1 MNVIVLG
8 SSGFVGKTVC
18 RQLMAQNIS
27 VIGMDT
33 IASDENKLYQF
44 YQSGISSQLFSEV
57 LKEQQIAYVI
67 NAAGKASVRDSF
79 DEPFADFNHNTVLT
93 HVVLDA
99 IHRHSPQTR
108 LILLSSA
115 AVYGNPERLP
125 VLESDP
131 LQPISPYGFHKQQS
145 ELIAREFYTCFG
157 IHSVVLRVFS
167 CYGAGQ
173 RKLFLWDLC
182 NKAMAAKKIVLKGCG
197 NESRDFVHVE
207 DVASCICHL
216 IEKDIKGFEIFN
228 LASGKEY
235 SIRDTAV
242 LLAEKMGRGNE
253 IVFEGT
259 KNTGNPDN
267 WVADTSKLQQTG
279 FAAQIAFDKGIEAYA
294 DWFKTLA

>member
-18 RQLMAQNIS
+18 RHLMAQNIS

-33 IASDENKLYQF
+33 VASADNKLYRF
-44 YQSGISSQLFSEV
+44 YESGISSQLFSEI
-57 LKEQQIAYVI
+57 LKEQEIAYVI

-79 DEPFADFNHNTVLT
+79 DEPYADFTHNTVLT

-99 IHRHSPQTR
+99 IHRYSPATR
-108 LILLSSA
+108 FVLLSSA

-125 VLESDP
+125 VLETDS
-131 LQPISPYGFHKQQS
+131 LNPISPYGFHKQQS

-157 IHSVVLRVFS
+157 ISSVVLRVFS

-182 NKAMAAKKIVLKGCG
+182 NKAMAGKKIILKGCG
-197 NESRDFVHVE
+197 NESRDFVHVD
-207 DVASCICHL
+207 DVACCITHL
-216 IEKDIKGFEIFN
+216 IEKNLQGFEIFN

-235 SIRDTAV
+235 SIRDTAL
-242 LLAEKMGRGNE
+242 LLAAKLGRGNE

-279 FAAQIAFDKGIEAYA
+279 FSIQTPFEKGIGAYA
-294 DWFKTLA
+294 EWFKTVV

>member
-8 SSGFVGKTVC
+8 SSGFVGKTLC
-18 RQLMAQNIS
+18 RHLIAENIN
-27 VIGMDT
+27 VIGIDT
-33 IASDENKLYQF
+33 VASSENNLFRF
-44 YQSGISSQLFSEV
+44 YESGISSQLFSEV
-57 LKEQQIAYVI
+57 LQQLQVAYVI

-79 DEPFADFNHNTVLT
+79 EDPFADFNHNTVLT
-93 HVVLDA
+93 HVVLEA
-99 IHRHSPQTR
+99 IHRHSPATR
-108 LILLSSA
+108 MVLLSSA

-125 VLESDP
+125 VLETDP

-157 IHSVVLRVFS
+157 ISSVVLRVFS

-173 RKLFLWDLC
+173 RKLFLWDFC
-182 NKAMAAKKIVLKGCG
+182 NKAMADKKIVLKGCG
-197 NESRDFVHVE
+197 NESRDFVHVD

-216 IEKDIKGFEIFN
+216 IKKEIKGFEIFN

-242 LLAEKMGRGNE
+242 LLAEKMGRGNK

-267 WVADTSKLQQTG
+267 WAADTSKLQQTG
-279 FAAQIAFDKGIEAYA
+279 FAVQTPFEKGIEAYA
-294 DWFKTLA
+294 AWFKTIV